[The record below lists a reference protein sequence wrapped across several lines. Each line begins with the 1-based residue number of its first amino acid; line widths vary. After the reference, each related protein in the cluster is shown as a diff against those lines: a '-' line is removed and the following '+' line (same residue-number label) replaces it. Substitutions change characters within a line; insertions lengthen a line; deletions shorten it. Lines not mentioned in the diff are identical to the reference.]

1 MQKNIKKVHHPHN
14 NIFVKW
20 SKIKEVVEALINGL
34 TTLRGELEP
43 GSFQLE
49 NTTWFDKYL
58 SEGRGDVLYS
68 AKWKGTDA
76 YIYILFEHKSYLEN
90 FFVQLFYYLGV
101 AYYQQKMDIIAENKA
116 RKEQELPP
124 NKRDLQPIIAVI
136 LYHGERNFV
145 EKEFADV
152 FHLPDERLKD
162 FIPKVKY
169 ILIDLN
175 VISDEDLLNLG
186 NSLLSA
192 MLLVFKHKGNKE
204 FIKQNTKKIFKFVE
218 DRAVGGLTEDMLSA
232 LVLYI
237 YQTFNFKPEEVKE
250 ILPELP
256 PKAKEEMIS
265 TFDLIEQRGIE
276 IGKEEGIQIGEQRGI
291 EIGKEEGIQI
301 GEQRGIEIG
310 KEEGIQIGEQIA
322 KIKKNLEFTAE
333 LLKKLP
339 NWSDKE
345 IADTA
350 KVSLKFVQKI
360 RKKFNKNKEEKIV
373 KLARQLFKEVP
384 NIGEKDLTELKK
396 WTLEVWKA
404 FKKK

>member
-43 GSFQLE
+43 DSFQLE

-68 AKWKGTDA
+68 VKWKGTDA

-124 NKRDLQPIIAVI
+124 NRKHLQPIIVVL

-169 ILIDLN
+169 ILIDLSE
-175 VISDEDLLNLG
+175 IPDEDLLNLG
-186 NSLLSA
+186 NSLLSS
-192 MLLVFKHKGNKE
+192 MLLVFKHKGDKK
-204 FIKQNTKKIFKFVE
+204 FIQQNTKKIFKFVE
-218 DRAVGGLTEDMLSA
+218 DRAVGDLTEDMLSA

-256 PKAKEEMIS
+256 AKAKEEMIS
-265 TFDLIEQRGIE
+265 TFDLIEKRGIQIGE
-276 IGKEEGIQIGEQRGI
+276 KRGIQIGKEEGIQIG
-291 EIGKEEGIQI
+291 KEEGIQI
-301 GEQRGIEIG
+301 G
-310 KEEGIQIGEQIA
+310 KEKGIQIGEQIA
-322 KIKKNLEFTAE
+322 KIKKNLEFTSK

-339 NWSDKE
+339 DWSNEE

-350 KVSLKFVQKI
+350 KVSLKFVQKV

-373 KLARQLFKEVP
+373 KLARQLFKEVSG
-384 NIGEKDLTELKK
+384 IEEKDLKELEK

-404 FKKK
+404 FKHKNK